1 MFMIQVKINAFFC
14 QVVDKQKNI
23 TEIPEWFR
31 GCRLN
36 FAENI
41 LRFNDDRVA
50 VYATGNFDYISFT

>member
-1 MFMIQVKINAFFC
+1 VAALL
-14 QVVDKQKNI
+14 KNNL
-23 TEIPEWFR
+23 